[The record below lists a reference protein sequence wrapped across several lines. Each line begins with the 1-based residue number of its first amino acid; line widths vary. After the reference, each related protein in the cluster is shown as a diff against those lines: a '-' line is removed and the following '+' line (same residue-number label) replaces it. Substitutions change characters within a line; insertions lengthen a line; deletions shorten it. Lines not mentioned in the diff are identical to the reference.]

1 LYARISYA
9 SVSRG
14 GCFLFSLILRFRVS
28 RGAMANCSMPSIGQ
42 ILWGN
47 RISPALD
54 VLSLGMEKK
63 EKKKKKF
70 LYLNAIGI

>member
-1 LYARISYA
+1 
-9 SVSRG
+9 
-14 GCFLFSLILRFRVS
+14 
-28 RGAMANCSMPSIGQ
+28 MANCSMPSIGQ

-70 LYLNAIGI
+70 LVPERYRNMTASAAAEPHDLFAGAA